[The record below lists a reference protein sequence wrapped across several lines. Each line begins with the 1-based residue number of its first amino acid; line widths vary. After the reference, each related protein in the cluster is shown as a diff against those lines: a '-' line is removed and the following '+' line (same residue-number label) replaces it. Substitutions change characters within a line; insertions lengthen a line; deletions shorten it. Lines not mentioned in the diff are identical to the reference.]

1 MKVDG
6 ACHCG
11 FITLE
16 AEVDPEKVTICHCTD
31 CQTGTGSAFRV
42 SIPAPGASF
51 KMTGVPAIY
60 LKTTAASGN
69 PRANAFCPKCGSP
82 LYSTTP
88 GDGPKD
94 SYMLRVGILR
104 QRGQLTPKQQ
114 IWFRSAQPWVTRL
127 GELPKSDTQQ
137 GTSHLR

>member
-11 FITLE
+11 FITIE
-16 AEVDPEKVTICHCTD
+16 AEVDPNNVTVCHCTD
-31 CQTGTGSAFRV
+31 CQSGTGSAFRV
-42 SIPAPGASF
+42 SIPAAGNAF
-51 KMTGVPAIY
+51 KMTGQPAVY
-60 LKTTAASGN
+60 VKTAESGN
-69 PRANAFCPKCGSP
+69 RRANTFCPKCGSP

-88 GDGPKD
+88 GAGPHD

-104 QRGQLTPKQQ
+104 QRDQLEPKRQ
-114 IWFRSAQPWVTRL
+114 IWFRSARPWVTGL
-127 GELPKSDTQQ
+127 GDVPKSETQQ